1 MPIYEYR
8 CEPCAEEFEEL
19 VRGPDAPVACP
30 SCGSADVDRLL
41 STFAGV
47 GGRQS
52 GALPEHP
59 RFSRPAAAAGGCCGG
74 ACGHMH

>member
-19 VRGPDAPVACP
+19 VRGPDATVACP

-59 RFSRPAAAAGGCCGG
+59 RFSRPAAGGGCCGG
-74 ACGHMH
+74 GCGHMH

>member
-8 CEPCAEEFEEL
+8 CDPCAEEFEEL

-59 RFSRPAAAAGGCCGG
+59 RFSRPAGGGCCGG